1 MMALFVAVTGAI
13 VVGAA
18 YLSKKRAHQEMEQ
31 QRAEEAAF
39 KKKVAE
45 FRAKMENSSEGPDRP
60 LGGQGR
66 PM

>member
-45 FRAKMENSSEGPDRP
+45 FRAKMENS
-60 LGGQGR
+60 GGA
-66 PM
+66 